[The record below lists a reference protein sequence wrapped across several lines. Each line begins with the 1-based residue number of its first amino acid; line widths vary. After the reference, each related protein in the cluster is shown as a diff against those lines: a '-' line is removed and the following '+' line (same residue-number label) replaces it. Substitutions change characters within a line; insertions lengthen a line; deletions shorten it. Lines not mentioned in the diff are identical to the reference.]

1 MRKNNNSIVIGEV
14 SENGVG
20 TPRAWLEGA
29 GLHLAEGSKIG
40 WGEASKAAID
50 DDLQKMFMYDSETAI
65 GVRAYCQKAIRAEFS
80 IDFTKF
86 DKNSGGLIWDGKW
99 GDFTPDRDGTKID

>member
-1 MRKNNNSIVIGEV
+1 MSKEV
-14 SENGVG
+14 ASAACADTAFDASAAEN
-20 TPRAWLEGA
+20 P
-29 GLHLAEGSKIG
+29 K
-40 WGEASKAAID
+40 ASKAAID
-50 DDLQKMFMYDSETAI
+50 ADLQKMFMYESETAI